1 MTSTCF
7 GGHLVSPALDLDW
20 LESSGGIVDT
30 PPQSNRRHE
39 QARLGS
45 STSSSI
51 PHTVEYTTHTVSD
64 CASPPHSLLATLL
77 NSRTRTHSAT
87 STSSPTV
94 YQLILI

>member
-1 MTSTCF
+1 MLTC
-7 GGHLVSPALDLDW
+7 
-20 LESSGGIVDT
+20 ESSSCRQHSILID
-30 PPQSNRRHE
+30 RRHE

-94 YQLILI
+94 YQLILF